1 MTKKLAACSM
11 AAVLML
17 SAASSCR
24 AQEEPDEVRAVVG
37 ALFDAMRQADS
48 AAVRG
53 LFHPQMQQMASSG
66 ESSGVPSVGFG
77 EVGRFV
83 QMVGAAEPGALD
95 ERIGP
100 PEIRIDD
107 HLATVF
113 TPYAFYYNG
122 NLSHCGVNVFLLARV
137 GEDWRIVG
145 LADTRRRQGCEEW
158 LK

>member
-1 MTKKLAACSM
+1 MRKKSVACSV

-17 SAASSCR
+17 SAASPIR
-24 AQEEPDEVRAVVG
+24 AQGEPDEVRAVVG

-48 AAVRG
+48 AAVREV
-53 LFHPQMQQMASSG
+53 FHPQMQQMASSG
-66 ESSGVPSVGFG
+66 ERSGVPSVGFG
-77 EVGRFV
+77 EVERFV
-83 QMVGAAEPGALD
+83 QMVGDAEPGALD
-95 ERIGP
+95 EKIGP

-145 LADTRRRQGCEEW
+145 LADTRRGQGCEEW